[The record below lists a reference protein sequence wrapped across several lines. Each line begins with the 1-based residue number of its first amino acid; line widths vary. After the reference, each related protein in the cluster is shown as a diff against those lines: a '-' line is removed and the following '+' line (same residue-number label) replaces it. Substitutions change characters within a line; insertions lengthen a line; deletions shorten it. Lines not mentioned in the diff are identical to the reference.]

1 MLRMLEL
8 SVLMRACISL
18 VFCVFILIDVIKLL
32 MRLKKTTVVAGRLF
46 LAAKKFHRVN
56 VAMFTG
62 LVLVY
67 IFTATLLVENYI
79 VREIGRYLVS
89 LSLLFFFYGLHKLY
103 EVIR

>member
-8 SVLMRACISL
+8 SALMRACISL

-32 MRLKKTTVVAGRLF
+32 MRLKKTTVVAGIF

-67 IFTATLLVENYI
+67 MFTATLLVENYI